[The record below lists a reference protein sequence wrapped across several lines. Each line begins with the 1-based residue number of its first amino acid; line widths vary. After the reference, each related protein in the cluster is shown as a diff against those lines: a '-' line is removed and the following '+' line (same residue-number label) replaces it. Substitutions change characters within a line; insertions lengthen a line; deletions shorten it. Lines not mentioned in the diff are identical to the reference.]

1 MADFK
6 RLSLILMTS
15 CAGMTLAA
23 CDGADSVASP
33 GSGNV
38 IINPP
43 APTPSPTPTP
53 TGTPTPSAITA
64 AAFAAPS
71 GGTGSPNGGNATI
84 SITSEEQ
91 LALVTGAPGANNN
104 PNGVRLFAAGN
115 GPNVAAPTLAT
126 GSTLPTAADPL
137 TLNAATGQSFFQAGT
152 FLGAFSGPNDTSFQ
166 GWTCNSPSA
175 TFNPGSSSTC
185 NTPPLTVAAAATPA
199 ASACP
204 AGTTDAGVNTNV
216 RLCRIPNAITTNLTL
231 PNVTGVAYLLDGNVE
246 VGVDVGPT
254 GAAAGGVRATLTI
267 AAGVTIVA
275 NPADQANDVLL
286 VNRGSQIQAVGTP
299 TQPIIFTSRQNLS
312 PTGTSDATQGHWGG
326 IILLG
331 QAPTGVCRSGTG
343 PNNADGTST
352 TCDNTAEGLT
362 TTRLYGGPDKASNS
376 GRMSYVQ
383 IRFTGVDI
391 SAGGGNE
398 LQGLTLGGTGSGTQL
413 DHIQSHNSADDGIEI
428 FGGTTNLSYV
438 AITGADDDGYDL
450 DNGFRGL
457 TQFLV
462 VAQRPSGSTSDSFTM
477 EIDSNGNEDLLPR
490 TFPQISN
497 FTFIHTAATSGA
509 LRLRG
514 GTDLRLVNGVLQSAV
529 PCLNIVAQGA
539 SQADRSTL
547 RPANAALQDV
557 GPPIFT
563 SIYFACSNR

>member
-23 CDGADSVASP
+23 CDGADSIASP

-71 GGTGSPNGGNATI
+71 GGTTSANGGNATI

-91 LALVTGAPGANNN
+91 LALITGAPGSNNN
-104 PNGVRLFAAGN
+104 PNGLRLFAAGN
-115 GPNVAAPTLAT
+115 GPNLAAPTLAA
-126 GSTLPTAADPL
+126 GGTLPTATDPT

-152 FLGAFSGPNDTSFQ
+152 FLGAFSSANDTSFQ

-185 NTPPLTVAAAATPA
+185 NTPPLAVAAAATPA

-204 AGTTDAGVNTNV
+204 TDTTDAGTNTNV
-216 RLCRIPNAITTNLTL
+216 RLCRIPNAITRNLTL
-231 PNVTGVAYLLDGNVE
+231 PNVAGVAYLLDGNTE

-286 VNRGSQIQAVGTP
+286 VNRGSQIQAVGTA
-299 TQPIIFTSRQNLS
+299 TQPIVFTSRQNLAA
-312 PTGTSDATQGHWGG
+312 TGTSDATQGQWGG

-331 QAPTGVCRSGTG
+331 QAPVGVCRNGVT
-343 PNNADGTST
+343 NNAAGSVAN
-352 TCDNTAEGLT
+352 CENTIEGLT
-362 TTRLYGGPDKASNS
+362 TTRLYGGTDATSSS

-398 LQGLTLGGTGSGTQL
+398 LQGLTLGGTGNGTVI

-428 FGGTTNLSYV
+428 FGGTTNLRYV
-438 AITGADDDGYDL
+438 AITGADDDGFDV

-477 EIDSNGNEDLLPR
+477 EIDSNGSEDLLPR
-490 TFPQISN
+490 TYPQISN
-497 FTFIHTAATSGA
+497 FTYIHTAATSGA
-509 LRLRG
+509 LRIRG

-529 PCLNIVAQGA
+529 PCLNIIAQGA
-539 SQADRSTL
+539 SATDRSTL
-547 RPANAALQDV
+547 RAADQSLQDV